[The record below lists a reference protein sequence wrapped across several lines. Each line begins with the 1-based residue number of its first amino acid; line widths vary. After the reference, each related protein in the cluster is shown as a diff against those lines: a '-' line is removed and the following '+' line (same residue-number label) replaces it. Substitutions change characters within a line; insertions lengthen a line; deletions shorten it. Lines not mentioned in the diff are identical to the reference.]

1 MDSRTPLDRD
11 APGPVRAVA
20 TPAVRGP
27 SASPGA
33 GAVGGIRL
41 PGGLDSGSP
50 RSDSVRIKLV
60 PAPPR
65 RARRE
70 SITAARPAGPRD
82 CCTAALRAGARPAP
96 AARDPRRRS
105 LSLRSDTSRP
115 TRHRLQSSIKLSP
128 ARPYRSPLDRP
139 SRLDSRL
146 SLAGR
151 AAAASMCLFVSLSSL
166 RLRLLTATSEIVGTS
181 PRPKSASDARQDH
194 LGHPGAHRPA
204 EAFHDELANLVGI
217 SSPDPHRLGGRP
229 R

>member
-1 MDSRTPLDRD
+1 MDSRTPLD
-11 APGPVRAVA
+11 ATGGPGCDP
-20 TPAVRGP
+20 PLPRGGGGRRNT
-27 SASPGA
+27 SPGWT
-33 GAVGGIRL
+33 RL
-41 PGGLDSGSP
+41 RAPTPSNKA
-50 RSDSVRIKLV
+50 RTRA
-60 PAPPR
+60 APPR
-65 RARRE
+65 ATRINYRRAPPGRVTVVPRR
-70 SITAARPAGPRD
+70 
-82 CCTAALRAGARPAP
+82 LRAGARPAP

-139 SRLDSRL
+139 SRL

>member
-11 APGPVRAVA
+11 APGPFGPLRPPPGPGSVRV
-20 TPAVRGP
+20 PRGGGGRRNT
-27 SASPGA
+27 SPGWT
-33 GAVGGIRL
+33 RL
-41 PGGLDSGSP
+41 RAPTPSNKA
-50 RSDSVRIKLV
+50 RTRA
-60 PAPPR
+60 APPR
-65 RARRE
+65 ATRINYRRAPPGRVTVVPRR
-70 SITAARPAGPRD
+70 
-82 CCTAALRAGARPAP
+82 LRAGARPAP